1 MNNWGDFP
9 EKVKQLL
16 NNFSEK
22 MGKGTTENFLKNYI
36 KREII
41 SQNVI

>member
-16 NNFSEK
+16 NNFSKK
-22 MGKGTTENFLKNYI
+22 MGKGTTEKMFEKLHKT
-36 KREII
+36 
-41 SQNVI
+41 